1 MLRRR
6 SSLDAGASP
15 ASSSHHPKSKNRVKK
30 YSTGRPE
37 LDRLISELLQKA
49 GHSPHQDLLQ
59 EMMTTVLRL
68 QDEKVGRGDLK
79 IFNTSLKELRY
90 AAKVFSPY
98 RDKRKVA
105 IFGSARTLRT
115 DPAYQ
120 QAKVFAEEITRH
132 GWMVITGGASGIMGA
147 GNEGAGGAKS
157 FGMNIRLPLEQEAN
171 PIIAKDPK
179 LINFKYFFTRKLIFL
194 KESDA
199 TVLFPGGFG
208 THYEGFE
215 TLTLVQTGKTEPRP
229 IICIDPPKSN
239 YWKIWRD
246 FVEKELLKEKMIDT
260 EDLELI
266 EFTHDIDVAVE
277 KIMSF
282 YRNFHSLRFIGDE
295 LIIRMQKP
303 LDAEKMNRLNREFK
317 DLVRSG
323 KIEAAQ
329 KPLMEEENQPE
340 THHLA
345 RLVFCFN
352 RRDFSRLR
360 KMIDVIN
367 E

>member
-1 MLRRR
+1 MM
-6 SSLDAGASP
+6 
-15 ASSSHHPKSKNRVKK
+15 KK

-49 GHSPHQDLLQ
+49 GNSSHQDLLQ
-59 EMMTTVLRL
+59 EMITTVLRL
-68 QDEKVGRGDLK
+68 QDEKVGRGNLK
-79 IFNTSLKELRY
+79 IFNTTLKELRY

-98 RDKRKVA
+98 RDVRKVA
-105 IFGSARTLRT
+105 IFGSARTPKS

-120 QAKVFAEEITRH
+120 QAKAFAQAITRH

-147 GNEGAGGAKS
+147 GNEGASGAKS
-157 FGMNIRLPLEQEAN
+157 FGMNIRLPFEQEAN
-171 PIIAKDPK
+171 PIIANDPK

-194 KESDA
+194 KESNA

-208 THYEGFE
+208 THDEGFE

-239 YWKIWRD
+239 YWKNWRC
-246 FVEKELLKEKMIDT
+246 FVETDLLKQKMIDK
-260 EDLELI
+260 EDLNLV
-266 EFTHDIDVAVE
+266 EFTHDIDEAVE
-277 KIMSF
+277 KITSF
-282 YRNFHSLRFIGDE
+282 YRNFHSLRFVGDE
-295 LIIRMQKP
+295 LVIRMQKP
-303 LDAEKMNRLNREFK
+303 LDAKLMEQLNREFK
-317 DLVRSG
+317 SLVHSG

-329 KPLMEEENQPE
+329 KPLAEEENEPE
-340 THHLA
+340 THGLA